1 MPLYTNHR
9 RIPLPVAV
17 WLADELYNKDPTYIS
32 GSQLSRSNRQI
43 VLSFRA
49 TKVQDLS
56 SLVASRMGTAV
67 HEALDAAWQRPD
79 LISRMRAAGY
89 ESFMGYE
96 VNPVLP
102 TPGKHAIYIRQRF
115 NEELAGKIISG
126 APDLILSRRLYDYKS
141 TSVFLYQKK
150 EDKDYMWQ
158 LTTYRWLGRDFIDDD
173 VATIQFILKDW
184 SEARAKKDPE
194 YPQMPCPTLLVRV
207 GTAEECRQRI
217 VARVEEL
224 KALMSLDQ
232 SDLPTCSD
240 EELWLDPP
248 RYAYYKDPFA
258 DGKGRAS
265 RVFDTYEE
273 ASTFMASK
281 AGVGKI
287 ITRKGEPKACDY
299 CEAASICEQRASWTT

>member
-1 MPLYTNHR
+1 MPLYTNRR
-9 RIPLPVAV
+9 RIPLSIAV

-49 TKVQDLS
+49 TKIQDLS
-56 SLVASRMGTAV
+56 TLVASRLGTAV

-79 LISRMRAAGY
+79 LESRMRAAGY
-89 ESFMGYE
+89 ESFLGYE

-115 NEELAGKIISG
+115 NEELAGKMISG
-126 APDLILSRRLYDYKS
+126 APDLILMRRLFDYKS
-141 TSVFLYQKK
+141 TSVFVYQKK
-150 EDKDYMWQ
+150 EEKDYLWQ
-158 LTTYRWLGRDFIDDD
+158 LTVYRWLARDLIDDD

-184 SEARAKKDPE
+184 SEARANKDPE
-194 YPQMPCPTLLVRV
+194 YPQTPCPTMLVRV

-217 VARVEEL
+217 VDRVEEL

-232 SDLPTCSD
+232 SQLPLCSD

-248 RYAYYKDPFA
+248 KYAYYKDPFA
-258 DGKGRAS
+258 DGKGRAT
-265 RVFDTYEE
+265 RVFESYAE
-273 ASTFMASK
+273 ASAFMGTK
-281 AGVGKI
+281 NGVGKI

-299 CEAASICEQRASWTT
+299 CEAASICEQRASWNT